1 MIITARKITINSS
14 IVKREGVK
22 MPFLATSI
30 IPLEKTAP
38 RKMPA
43 LDMIGTVR
51 IEATFEPMAEFR
63 KFTASL
69 LTPTIR
75 STTAR
80 AKRNQSTEDSYLP
93 CSDC

>member
-1 MIITARKITINSS
+1 MSSRRMSVIITARKITINSS

-22 MPFLATSI
+22 MPLRATSI

-38 RKMPA
+38 RNIPTLA
-43 LDMIGTVR
+43 MISTVR

-75 STTAR
+75 STTANV
-80 AKRNQSTEDSYLP
+80 KRIPMTRR
-93 CSDC
+93 